1 VGNARAVKC
10 PGVFG
15 RRDLRASLGG
25 GVGAFSRRQR
35 LALANMGGM
44 HILKPTSTP
53 IRPNHESNSSSKSN
67 EWLRLNLFRAVGNH
81 EFESR
86 LELTDFSIQK

>member
-1 VGNARAVKC
+1 
-10 PGVFG
+10 
-15 RRDLRASLGG
+15 
-25 GVGAFSRRQR
+25 
-35 LALANMGGM
+35 MGGI

-67 EWLRLNLFRAVGNH
+67 EWFRLNLFRAVGNH

>member
-35 LALANMGGM
+35 LTLANMGGIS
-44 HILKPTSTP
+44 ILKTNLDSDSSNP
-53 IRPNHESNSSSKSN
+53 ESNSSSKSN